1 MLCGHHFLGDPYD
14 VCSTLVFGMGGESG
28 SFFAGVLDPADIAI
42 MADVSPGRHVSDRRR
57 AELHFAIRDWTINGS
72 GSPECLDCLYQRRPQ
87 LRRALDEA
95 VTAEARKREQR
106 RTQDAAY
113 AADPLPMAAETAF
126 DALFLA
132 KTPSRQEVVSAR
144 QVLARLS
151 EREFI
156 TTALAR
162 FRATR
167 GAPVR
172 YTPNDW
178 GSAGIAGLIG
188 RLSAKDV
195 YWFGSA
201 LGLTTG
207 GRFVYVHAGGITG
220 GSYQHGGQGYVRRSN
235 YAETIRGL
243 NHPRPR
249 GVTASRGRAR
259 CRRAVES
266 ASRGKEKRGH
276 RSALAPS
283 CPIWR

>member
-1 MLCGHHFLGDPYD
+1 MGPCGRMLCGHHFLGDPYD

-42 MADVSPGRHVSDRRR
+42 LADVSPGRYRSDRRR
-57 AELHFAIRDWTINGS
+57 AELRFAISEWTTDGP
-72 GSPECLDCLYQRRPQ
+72 GSPECINCLYERRPQ
-87 LRRALDEA
+87 LRRALDEKVA
-95 VTAEARKREQR
+95 AEAREREQR

-113 AADPLPMAAETAF
+113 AADPLPMTPEAAF
-126 DALFLA
+126 DVLFIA
-132 KTPSRQEVVSAR
+132 KTPSRQEVISAR

-172 YTPNDW
+172 STPGDW
-178 GSAGIAGLIG
+178 GSRGIAGLIG

-207 GRFVYVHAGGITG
+207 GRFVFVRHGGITG
-220 GSYQHGGQGYVRRSN
+220 GSYQHGSQGYVRRSN
-235 YAETIRGL
+235 HAETIRGL
-243 NHPRPR
+243 ITN
-249 GVTASRGRAR
+249 T
-259 CRRAVES
+259 RRDAE
-266 ASRGKEKRGH
+266 
-276 RSALAPS
+276 
-283 CPIWR
+283 